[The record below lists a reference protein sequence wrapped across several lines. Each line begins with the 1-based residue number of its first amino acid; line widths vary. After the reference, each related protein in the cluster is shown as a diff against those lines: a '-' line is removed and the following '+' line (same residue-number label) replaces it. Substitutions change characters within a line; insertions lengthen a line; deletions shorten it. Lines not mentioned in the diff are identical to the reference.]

1 MKRSG
6 TPALTPSTFRREAA
20 EMERD
25 SPLGMANIRTSGK
38 VLRNQETNSACS
50 RCSDLTFKTG
60 SAGATRDTRPPSLR
74 NPREVLNRTR
84 RMSHSLSNSRKYG
97 SNGEV
102 LGDLDN
108 AKQTKAVHGASL
120 TKTPSGRRWPV
131 RSLISSYALP
141 RHSSKSNPA
150 HFEPMIS
157 VTRMS
162 P

>member
-1 MKRSG
+1 MNKSG

-20 EMERD
+20 EMERA
-25 SPLGMANIRTSGK
+25 SPLGMAKIRTSGK

-50 RCSDLTFKTG
+50 RCSDLTFRTG
-60 SAGATRDTRPPSLR
+60 SAATTRDTRPPSLR
-74 NPREVLNRTR
+74 NPLAVLNRTL
-84 RMSHSLSNSRKYG
+84 RMSHPRDNARKYG
-97 SNGEV
+97 STLAV
-102 LGDLDN
+102 LGDRGI
-108 AKQTKAVHGASL
+108 ARRTRAPYGASL
-120 TKTPSGRRWPV
+120 TNTPSGRRWPV

-141 RHSSKSNPA
+141 RHSNKSNPA